1 MRAAFIHGIRDVRIG
16 ELPDPVVPSDEVLLD
31 VAAVGIC
38 GSDLHYY
45 LEGAIGAAT
54 IRQPFVP
61 GHEFSCRVAED
72 RPDLNLKK
80 GQLVAVDPARP
91 CGHCEWCH
99 ASYPNLCPNVQ
110 FTGAPPFH
118 GALTQRLT
126 AYPYQIFSLPEW
138 FSPEQA
144 VMLETLGIAV
154 HAMDLAKVQLLETAA
169 ILGCGPVGLSILQ
182 LVKLAGASRVY
193 AIDPVEHRAKVAK
206 ELGATEIGDKHTAIA
221 DWTKGRG
228 VDLVIE
234 ATNSPVGF
242 QQAAEA
248 VRIGGRLVVVGIPE
262 GDRYSLEAS
271 LMRRKGLSIKLSRR
285 MGHVYPRSI
294 QLVAEGKVN
303 VDRLV
308 SHRFPLAKTKE
319 AFDLQ
324 AEYAD
329 AAMKSMIF
337 PNQ

>member
-1 MRAAFIHGIRDVRIG
+1 MRAAFIHGIRDIRLG
-16 ELPDPVVPSDEVLLD
+16 DLPEPVCPPNEVLLD

-45 LEGAIGAAT
+45 LEGAIGPAA

-61 GHEFSCRVAED
+61 GHEFSCRLAED

-91 CGHCEWCH
+91 CGQCEWCH
-99 ASYPNLCPNVQ
+99 QGYPNLCPHVQ

-126 AYPYQIFSLPEW
+126 AYPYQLFALPSH
-138 FSPEQA
+138 FTPEQA

-154 HAMDLAKVQLLETAA
+154 HAMDLAKVKLLETVA
-169 ILGCGPVGLSILQ
+169 ILGCGPVGLSIMQ
-182 LVKLAGASRVY
+182 LVKLAGASKVY
-193 AIDPVEHRAKVAK
+193 AVDPVGHRAKVAV
-206 ELGATEIGDKHTAIA
+206 ELGATAVADRHTAIS
-221 DWTKGRG
+221 DWTNGRG

-234 ATNSPVGF
+234 ATNAPVGF
-242 QQAAEA
+242 QQAAES
-248 VRIGGRLVVVGIPE
+248 VRIGGRLVLVGIPE
-262 GDRYSLEAS
+262 GDKYNVEAS
-271 LMRRKGLSIKLSRR
+271 LLRRKGLSIKLSRR

-294 QLVAEGKVN
+294 QLVAESKVD

-308 SHRFPLAKTKE
+308 SHRFPLDKTKD

-329 AAMKSMIF
+329 SAMKSMIF
-337 PNQ
+337 PN